1 VAAEDFQSEREKRWH
16 VYLAG
21 VAGGR
26 AESLAALYDEASSAL
41 YGLALRILGNAA
53 DAEEV
58 LLEVF
63 EQIWRSAAKFDPER
77 SSASRWLTVLTRSRA
92 VDRLRARASKQ
103 KREEPRRFDDW
114 ELSSPD
120 PSPDEASM
128 FRQQQAHIRQSL
140 NALPREQ
147 REALELAYFSGLTH
161 VEIAATLRVP
171 LGTIKTR
178 IRMGMDKLR
187 ITLGKSSGRAVGQA
201 AP

>member
-1 VAAEDFQSEREKRWH
+1 VTAEDSLSEREKRWH
-16 VYLAG
+16 VYLEG
-21 VAGGR
+21 VAGGNGE
-26 AESLAALYDEASSAL
+26 ALAALYDEAGTVL
-41 YGLALRILGNAA
+41 YSLALRILGNAA

-63 EQIWRSAAKFDPER
+63 EQIWRSAPSFDPAR
-77 SSASRWLTVLTRSRA
+77 SGAWRWLTVLTHSRA
-92 VDRLRARASKQ
+92 VDRLRARTSKQ
-103 KREEPRRFDDW
+103 KREEPRPFD
-114 ELSSPD
+114 ESEVSSRE

-128 FRQQQAHIRQSL
+128 FRQQQVRIRQSL
-140 NALPREQ
+140 NALPREK

-187 ITLGKSSGRAVGQA
+187 IALGKGSRVAARQA
-201 AP
+201 R

>member
-1 VAAEDFQSEREKRWH
+1 MAAEDSHSEREKRWH

-21 VAGGR
+21 VAGGS

-77 SSASRWLTVLTRSRA
+77 SGAWRWLTVLTRSRA

-103 KREEPRRFDDW
+103 KREDPRRFDDW
-114 ELSSPD
+114 DLSSPE

-161 VEIAATLRVP
+161 VEIATTLRVP

-187 ITLGKSSGRAVGQA
+187 IALGKSSGRAVGQV

>member
-1 VAAEDFQSEREKRWH
+1 MTAEDALSEREKRWH
-16 VYLAG
+16 AYLEG
-21 VAGGR
+21 VAGGNG
-26 AESLAALYDEASSAL
+26 ESLASLYDEASAML

-53 DAEEV
+53 DAEDV

-63 EQIWRSAAKFDPER
+63 EQIWRSARSFDPAR
-77 SSASRWLTVLTRSRA
+77 SGAWRWLTVLTHSRA
-92 VDRLRARASKQ
+92 VDRLRARASKE

-114 ELSSPD
+114 EISSRE

-128 FRQQQAHIRQSL
+128 FRQQQLRIRQSL

-147 REALELAYFSGLTH
+147 KEALELAYFSGLTH

-187 ITLGKSSGRAVGQA
+187 IALGTGSASVVGQA
-201 AP
+201 R

>member
-1 VAAEDFQSEREKRWH
+1 MTAEDSLSEREKRWH
-16 VYLAG
+16 VYLEA
-21 VAGGR
+21 VAGGN
-26 AESLAALYDEASSAL
+26 AESLAALYDEASGAIYS
-41 YGLALRILGNAA
+41 LALRILGNPA

-63 EQIWRSAAKFDPER
+63 EQVWRRARSFDPAR
-77 SSASRWLTVLTRSRA
+77 SGAWRWFTMLTHSRA
-92 VDRLRARASKQ
+92 VDRLRARANKQ
-103 KREEPRRFDDW
+103 RREEPAPFDGWDV
-114 ELSSPD
+114 SSRE

-128 FRQQQAHIRQSL
+128 FRQQQMHIRRSL
-140 NALPREQ
+140 EALPREQ

-187 ITLGKSSGRAVGQA
+187 LALGKGSRVATRQA
-201 AP
+201 R